1 MNGNPC
7 ARAGGAFAYVMANY
21 RAVERKRL
29 AIMQL
34 EMDRIA
40 RGILPGKVNSA
51 SRRDPRHWWFHRAIT
66 V

>member
-21 RAVERKRL
+21 RDVERTRL

-40 RGILPGKVNSA
+40 RGILPGKVLGIN
-51 SRRDPRHWWFHRAIT
+51 RDPRHWWFHRAIT